1 MRMSSLA
8 LQASELQTLMNLGLD
23 STQAKTYFKLAR
35 FGPSNVAEIAKEI
48 RISHS
53 DAYCII
59 LQLQELGLVEK
70 TQKSQITKF
79 KTVSADQ
86 TLKFLMQLKNRP
98 QQETAAQSLFDGGI
112 KNSGIILVPHKAQIV
127 KNAVNAI
134 INAKESIDL
143 IISWD
148 FFSEF
153 VYNAFPEKINSAVP
167 KRCVIEQPCRTKS
180 LDLINKFKKDSYTL
194 RYIQT
199 RPKALL
205 AIFDKKEAIVIE
217 DPIDLRDSPA
227 LWTTNQNMLTVVK
240 TYFDNLWR
248 ESTLAPVLKRP
259 V

>member
-1 MRMSSLA
+1 MSSLA

-23 STQAKTYFKLAR
+23 GTQAKTYFKLAR
-35 FGPSNVAEIAKEI
+35 FGPSSVAEIAKEL
-48 RISHS
+48 RTSHS

-86 TLKFLMQLKNRP
+86 TLKFLMQLKSRP
-98 QQETAAQSLFDGGI
+98 QQETAAQSLFDGGV
-112 KNSGIILVPHKAQIV
+112 KNCGVILVPYKAQIV
-127 KNAVNAI
+127 KNIVNAI

-143 IISWD
+143 VFSWD
-148 FFSEF
+148 FFSDF
-153 VYNAFPEKINSAVP
+153 VYDVFPEKINSAVT
-167 KRCVIEQPCRTKS
+167 KRCVIEQPRRSKS
-180 LDLINKFKKDSYTL
+180 LDLINKIKDFYTL

-199 RPKALL
+199 RPKALF
-205 AIFDKKEAIVIE
+205 AIVDKKEAVVIE
-217 DPIDLRDSPA
+217 DPIDLRDCPA
-227 LWTTNQNMLTVVK
+227 LWITNQNMLTMVK

-248 ESTLAPVLKRP
+248 QSTLAPVLKRP